1 MLPRAARIKIATP
14 ALLLLVSQTRAVS
27 TGDPVKDFGRAGII
41 FGFVVK
47 FIDFG
52 LLRQDGEL
60 YKLKDRDGTQAQNEN
75 AGIEKDMHVK
85 GDSTSKSKSRWQ
97 KFKDSAE
104 LWLFTMRGVG
114 WNWQVGGIPE
124 REPQSSK

>member
-52 LLRQDGEL
+52 LLRQDGDL
-60 YKLKDRDGTQAQNEN
+60 YKLKDRDGAQAQSNSDKTKN
-75 AGIEKDMHVK
+75 G
-85 GDSTSKSKSRWQ
+85 SSKEESMTKNKSLWQ

-104 LWLFTMRGVG
+104 LWLFTMRGIG

-124 REPQSSK
+124 REPQSTK